1 MGRTFGNIG
10 VLNLLEATED
20 SIKEVDSIKN
30 VGTVLYR
37 KENAHLLTKLAIG
50 NIGATLEVP
59 GDARFVTGV
68 CTLDAAYLEAVDE
81 PMTLLVTGIVVVDHD
96 VTVEHIKRTA
106 CQLKMTGNLF
116 VPPQLKGAIG
126 LILKEG
132 TGQVKV
138 YEGAPPRLEVGV
150 VMMTNG
156 YLQGLQTNTHLI
168 VNGQLTL
175 AADLDLDL
183 FHEKIWAIE
192 VNGKVKVYSNQQ
204 AAFYQKGQVTGVATV
219 IPEGFEPISSSLRI
233 NARSIRR
240 FRQQS
245 IYTESPI
252 IFEAGISR
260 EAFEQAISSIH
271 STSFIVCH
279 EDIEDLIYER
289 LERLETDVLTFAN
302 QLRYVGKEEDW
313 TASDLLGLEKGT
325 EVIVD
330 GILTLSEDIE
340 ESLLNERIGEMDIL
354 GEVIVQHATQKALI
368 QRKGRLISGI
378 LTVASEVR
386 EEVQVENIGTLSL

>member
-1 MGRTFGNIG
+1 
-10 VLNLLEATED
+10 
-20 SIKEVDSIKN
+20 
-30 VGTVLYR
+30 
-37 KENAHLLTKLAIG
+37 
-50 NIGATLEVP
+50 
-59 GDARFVTGV
+59 
-68 CTLDAAYLEAVDE
+68 
-81 PMTLLVTGIVVVDHD
+81 
-96 VTVEHIKRTA
+96 
-106 CQLKMTGNLF
+106 
-116 VPPQLKGAIG
+116 
-126 LILKEG
+126 
-132 TGQVKV
+132 
-138 YEGAPPRLEVGV
+138 
-150 VMMTNG
+150 MTNG

-302 QLRYVGKEEDW
+302 QLRYVGKEENW